1 MPILKEKD
9 VKVELNSVRPLSTVQ
24 PQLNRY
30 PYLQL
35 SSECFELLNY
45 ELFTNS
51 SPPSQHRSW
60 DKALL
65 MSSGSDAARDVT
77 LYSNEKLVGIVQC
90 KRHKNNISLSTVL
103 KEISK
108 CILYPEVDDEL
119 PKLTRE
125 IQYFLALA
133 GQPSNRAL
141 EFFGRPTDVTTSSL
155 SVLEEAVKE
164 VLETYVQLS
173 NIEYS
178 FAINKVRDLLASM
191 KFVLLRS
198 EDIDAW
204 LQNEQSVA
212 SRFFAHRHLV
222 DSSTVEAQNAEIMQ
236 RFQALNVHLGSVP
249 FVTDV
254 DLKFIKD
261 RTESVPES
269 HRVSLGFASLFGFPR
284 EMFAGKPNLEKL
296 VTPLVAALNSLSM
309 GYIEWTQESARQHT
323 ARICSLPE
331 VLWTV
336 HPFARQMALSYLSLT
351 AADLA
356 LYNLSGDVM
365 TKIIQKTSKRGVFK
379 SDNERLDYVCQQLI
393 EQGSRYLNDD
403 FSEVVGE
410 GELLELKLT
419 LINQLI
425 MGIEDENHLRAI
437 IKQGRDVLLPHLE
450 VAVAELSEKFAYRP
464 SIFIMGSSGIDRG
477 LYTKVPRL
485 LTRGLRLRKPE
496 CRMRSNLDLHPDFHS

>member
-1 MPILKEKD
+1 MPILED
-9 VKVELNSVRPLSTVQ
+9 KVVTAELNSVQPLGTVQ
-24 PQLNRY
+24 PQLNHY

-35 SSECFELLNY
+35 SSEYFELLNY
-45 ELFTNS
+45 ELFAHS
-51 SPPSQHRSW
+51 SPPSQRRSW
-60 DKALL
+60 DKAML
-65 MSSGSDAARDVT
+65 MSSGSDAARDIT

-125 IQYFLALA
+125 IKYFLALA
-133 GQPSNRAL
+133 GKPSKRAL
-141 EFFGRPTDVTTSSL
+141 EFFGRPTAVTESSF
-155 SVLEEAVKE
+155 SALEEAVKE

-178 FAINKVRDLLASM
+178 FAINRVCDLVASM

-198 EDIDAW
+198 EDIDSW
-204 LQNEQSVA
+204 LQKEQSVA
-212 SRFFAHRHLV
+212 SRFFAHRYFV
-222 DSSTVEAQNAEIMQ
+222 DSSTVEAQNAEVMQ
-236 RFQALNVHLGSVP
+236 RLQALNVRLGSVP

-254 DLKFIKD
+254 DLNFIKD
-261 RTESVPES
+261 RIESVPES

-296 VTPLVAALNSLSM
+296 VTPLVTALNSLSM

-323 ARICSLPE
+323 ARICNLPE
-331 VLWTV
+331 VLFAV

-365 TKIIQKTSKRGVFK
+365 TKIIQETSKRGVFK
-379 SDNERLDYVCQQLI
+379 SNKERLDYVCQQLI
-393 EQGSRYLNDD
+393 EQGSRYLNND

-425 MGIEDENHLRAI
+425 FGIEDENHLRAI
-437 IKQGRDVLLPHLE
+437 IKQGREILLPHLE
-450 VAVAELSEKFAYRP
+450 VAVTELSEKFSHRP
-464 SIFIMGSSGIDRG
+464 SIFIMGSSGIDSN
-477 LYTKVPRL
+477 
-485 LTRGLRLRKPE
+485 E
-496 CRMRSNLDLHPDFHS
+496 MISRMADTVRALDGEQEGNDIDGGQ